1 MSSAVA
7 TVPQSD
13 RPDVLEFVLAT
24 LGFIT
29 LLIELPFVWLLGG
42 PFMGWFIGAV
52 LFAASWGAQLAIT
65 RMAERM
71 DPTQAVGIAGIS
83 SIGRAIIVV
92 AILFVVA
99 LRVDETIGLVAAG
112 VFAVAFTIDLLSRS
126 ILFGIREKKRRIAR
140 EEAA

>member
-7 TVPQSD
+7 AVPQSD
-13 RPDVLEFVLAT
+13 RPDVLEFILAT

-42 PFMGWFIGAV
+42 PFMGWFIGVV
-52 LFAASWGAQLAIT
+52 LFTASWGAQIAIT
-65 RMAERM
+65 RMAHRM
-71 DPTQAVGIAGIS
+71 EPTQAVGIAGIS

-112 VFAVAFTIDLLSRS
+112 VFAVAFTVDLLSRS
-126 ILFGIREKKRRIAR
+126 ILFGIRDKKRRV
-140 EEAA
+140 AAEDAA

>member
-7 TVPQSD
+7 TAPQSD

-29 LLIELPFVWLLGG
+29 LLIELPFVMLLGG
-42 PFMGWFIGAV
+42 PFMGWFIGAF
-52 LFAASWGAQLAIT
+52 LFAASWGAQVAIT

-99 LRVDETIGLVAAG
+99 LRVDKTIGLVAAG

-126 ILFGIREKKRRIAR
+126 ILFGIREKKRRL
-140 EEAA
+140 AAEQAA